1 MGLEIDHSWAG
12 NCVFPDLQLELGRDL
27 GKSVD
32 LSTGFAPGCML
43 DFRRLRAMSRIR
55 ESGDETW
62 TGCSVCSLFRVKSGG
77 SRTICEN
84 GGCLRREFVKDRCCR
99 AVLDNVESL
108 FEGLSRLLAE
118 LVFGEGEQE

>member
-55 ESGDETW
+55 ERRRDLDW
-62 TGCSVCSLFRVKSGG
+62 LFSLLIVSSEKR
-77 SRTICEN
+77 
-84 GGCLRREFVKDRCCR
+84 
-99 AVLDNVESL
+99 L
-108 FEGLSRLLAE
+108 FQDYL
-118 LVFGEGEQE
+118 